1 MRPASNHLVHALR
14 FVAAALLVLAAVAC
28 TDGGGGGDDGIPQEL
43 ADAITEAFPGL
54 DAFELVS
61 IDDAGIV
68 ADLRAHALG
77 GEGGQVARQV
87 RLPLYDADGVRTE
100 ADWLA
105 YHVDV
110 RQVAIDVPDS
120 DDFDHLSPSGP
131 SMTFRGVPDWS
142 YEQTMAWLGI
152 VAEGGFDPTVL
163 QPSMLALIG
172 DHLEGAHFGIGLN
185 QNVTVIEHLGN
196 ALQPHFGTSR
206 ADELAALVAEN
217 YLVYIQSQYR
227 GQLLHG
233 EPHSALV
240 APSGVETA
248 VADGAEPSVTPLIHT
263 QVRELRPVMVADA
276 TVYDPSTNT
285 WHISNWFDRVDAVA
299 NRQDA
304 NLWLS
309 NIAADVPSWAS
320 DLPVNNNR
328 ILVRTRIAG
337 YEALTLAGQTRLSYP
352 AASKACGD
360 TADTFINRIR
370 LLSRD
375 VIAFPNEYWMW
386 WTREYGGGCAYIE
399 ALGETPHRGAVG
411 WSGYG
416 DGTHDWTS
424 FVFMHESGHILGGT
438 HRTNDG
444 TSPETLPNHR
454 CNLLGEIPFGPT
466 GPSLMSYA
474 SGSFTFCFAA
484 SDTSGAQKRN
494 LTQVAEYLN
503 EHLK

>member
-1 MRPASNHLVHALR
+1 MRPVSNHLVHALR
-14 FVAAALLVLAAVAC
+14 LVAAALLVLAVVAC
-28 TDGGGGGDDGIPQEL
+28 SDAGGGGDGIPQEL

-61 IDDAGIV
+61 IVDAGIV
-68 ADLRAHALG
+68 ADLRAHALSG
-77 GEGGQVARQV
+77 QGGQTARQI
-87 RLPLYDADGVRTE
+87 RLPMYDADGVLSE

-110 RQVAIDVPDS
+110 RQVAVDVPES
-120 DDFDHLSPSGP
+120 DDFEHLRPSGP
-131 SMTFRGVPDWS
+131 SLTFRGVPDWS

-163 QPSMLALIG
+163 QPSVLALIG
-172 DHLEGAHFGIGLN
+172 DHLEGANFGTGLN

-196 ALQPHFGTSR
+196 ALQPHFGTNR

-217 YLVYIQSQYR
+217 YLVYIQNQYR

-240 APSGVETA
+240 APSGIEGASTA
-248 VADGAEPSVTPLIHT
+248 GAEPRVTPLIHT
-263 QVRELRPVMVADA
+263 QIRELRPVMVADA

-285 WHISNWFDRVDAVA
+285 WHIGNWFDRVDAVA

-309 NIAADVPSWAS
+309 NIAADIPSWAS
-320 DLPVNNNR
+320 DLPTNNNR

-337 YEALTLAGQTRLSYP
+337 YEALTLAGQARLSYP
-352 AASKACGD
+352 AANLACGD

-375 VIAFPNEYWMW
+375 VVAFPNEYWMW

-399 ALGETPHRGAVG
+399 ALGKTPHRGAVG

-454 CNLLGEIPFGPT
+454 CTLLGEIPFGPT

-484 SDTSGAQKRN
+484 SDTSGSQKRN